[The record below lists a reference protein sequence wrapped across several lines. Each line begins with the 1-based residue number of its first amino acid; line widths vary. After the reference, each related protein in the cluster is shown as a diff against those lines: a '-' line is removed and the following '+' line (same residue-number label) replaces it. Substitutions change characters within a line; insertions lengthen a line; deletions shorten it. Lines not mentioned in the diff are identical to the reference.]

1 MRNHMLVLSHTLIP
15 KHPAAR
21 LPTITYCYIRTVARC
36 QLTWYDTVWWPK
48 PRSGF
53 GQCRFRWGVIMA
65 LANKIKELRIKN
77 AMSLQ
82 DLATKVGAS
91 KAHIWDLETGRAKNP
106 TIELL
111 VKLSNTLGTSVAELI
126 GESADSDGD
135 EPEVLAMFRDL
146 KELSENDRETIK
158 IMMERLK
165 RRE

>member
-1 MRNHMLVLSHTLIP
+1 
-15 KHPAAR
+15 
-21 LPTITYCYIRTVARC
+21 
-36 QLTWYDTVWWPK
+36 
-48 PRSGF
+48 
-53 GQCRFRWGVIMA
+53 MA

-126 GESADSDGD
+126 GESADSDDD

-146 KELSENDRETIK
+146 KELSGNDRETIK

>member
-1 MRNHMLVLSHTLIP
+1 
-15 KHPAAR
+15 
-21 LPTITYCYIRTVARC
+21 
-36 QLTWYDTVWWPK
+36 
-48 PRSGF
+48 
-53 GQCRFRWGVIMA
+53 MA
-65 LANKIKELRIKN
+65 LANKIKELRIRN
-77 AMSLQ
+77 ALSLQ

-111 VKLSNTLGTSVAELI
+111 VKLSTILGTSVADLI
-126 GESADSDGD
+126 GESAESDSA

-146 KELSENDRETIK
+146 KELSDTDRETIK